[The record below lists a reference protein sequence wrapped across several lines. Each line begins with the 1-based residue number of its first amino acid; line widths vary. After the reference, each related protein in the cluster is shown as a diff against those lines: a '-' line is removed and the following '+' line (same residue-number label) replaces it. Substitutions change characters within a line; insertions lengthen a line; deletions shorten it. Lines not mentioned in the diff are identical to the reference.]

1 MVPDKHITGTA
12 LANEAPPLIIPKMAR
27 CDFVQVHR
35 VGKEPQKSLKSSMYE
50 ANVGKLV
57 EIILD

>member
-1 MVPDKHITGTA
+1 
-12 LANEAPPLIIPKMAR
+12 LIIPKMAR

-50 ANVGKLV
+50 ANVGKLA
-57 EIILD
+57 EMILD